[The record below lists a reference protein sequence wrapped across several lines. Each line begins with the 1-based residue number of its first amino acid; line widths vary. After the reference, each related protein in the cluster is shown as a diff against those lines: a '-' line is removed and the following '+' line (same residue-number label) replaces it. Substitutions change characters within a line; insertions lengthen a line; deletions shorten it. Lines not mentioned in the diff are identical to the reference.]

1 MFRGSRGNG
10 ALPLF
15 FSMAAGNSTD
25 DQSSHARLVLY
36 QVSLGLALVAINHR
50 AIQIALPTLTHVF
63 HTDLSFIQWVLLVY
77 DLAVIALVLTVGRLG
92 DLFGRKWIYIGGF
105 VLFVASSALCG
116 LAQTSGQLIA
126 YRVFQGIGGAMI
138 LANGRALVTINSPAS
153 ERGKALGI
161 TSTAYHVGYMTGP
174 TLGGF
179 IIDTIGWRWIFFMT
193 IPVGIAGAYFA
204 WHVLRER
211 EKSEAEIKVDM
222 AGAAY
227 LLLTNICFVYALNQ
241 LPHLGIGHP
250 VVFSFFLVS
259 LASLVLFIRTEQ
271 KAANPILHLSLFR
284 NRLFSASNLSLF
296 FVTSTQSAIGVLLP
310 FYLQNLRGF
319 TPTQMGWIIIGSSVV
334 IILFAPLAGWLSDRF
349 GSRLLCSIGA
359 AIIVSG
365 QHLIGSFTLESSL
378 MQLILPQLLVGLGWA
393 LFNSPNQSAI
403 MSAVSRD
410 QVGAASGMTVTT
422 ARVGGAIGIALSGA
436 IMTYALTASGLTLP
450 EIEAPGSWSA
460 SPRQFLSAFGFTVH
474 FINAF
479 ALLAILF
486 SALRGGRQD

>member
-1 MFRGSRGNG
+1 
-10 ALPLF
+10 
-15 FSMAAGNSTD
+15 MAESNTTD
-25 DQSSHARLVLY
+25 EQKAHARLVLY

-63 HTDLSFIQWVLLVY
+63 HADLSFIQWVLLVY
-77 DLAVIALVLTVGRLG
+77 DLAVIGLVLTLGRLG
-92 DLFGRKWIYIGGF
+92 DLFGRKWIYILGF
-105 VLFVASSALCG
+105 LLFVVSSALCG
-116 LAQTSGQLIA
+116 FAQSSGQLIA
-126 YRVFQGIGGAMI
+126 FRVLQGIGGAII
-138 LANGRALVTINSPAS
+138 LANGRALVTINAPPS

-179 IIDTIGWRWIFFMT
+179 VIDTIGWRWIFFMT
-193 IPVGIAGAYFA
+193 LPIGLACAYFA
-204 WHVLRER
+204 WRVLRER
-211 EKSEAEIKVDM
+211 EKSEARVKVDM

-241 LPHLGIGHP
+241 LPHLGVGHP
-250 VVFSFFLVS
+250 VVFSFFVVS
-259 LASLVLFIRTEQ
+259 LASLALFIRAEQ
-271 KAANPILHLSLFR
+271 KAENPILNLSLFR
-284 NRLFSASNLSLF
+284 NRLFTASNLSLF
-296 FVTSTQSAIGVLLP
+296 FITSTQSAIGVLLP

-334 IILFAPLAGWLSDRF
+334 IIMFAPLAGWLSDRF
-349 GSRLLCSIGA
+349 GSRLLCSVGA
-359 AIIVSG
+359 AIIVCG
-365 QHLIGSFTLESSL
+365 QYLIASFTLESSL
-378 MQLILPQLLVGLGWA
+378 FQLILPQLLIGLGWA

-422 ARVGGAIGIALSGA
+422 ARIGGAIGIALSGA
-436 IMTYALTASGLTLP
+436 IMTYALAASGLTTQQ
-450 EIEAPGSWSA
+450 IESPGSWSA
-460 SPRQFLSAFGFTVH
+460 APQVFLNAFGFTIH
-474 FINAF
+474 FVNAF

>member
-1 MFRGSRGNG
+1 
-10 ALPLF
+10 
-15 FSMAAGNSTD
+15 MAVATPTD
-25 DQSSHARLVLY
+25 EQRSHARLVLY

-63 HTDLSFIQWVLLVY
+63 HADLSFIQWVLLVY
-77 DLAVIALVLTVGRLG
+77 DLAVIGLVLTLGRLG
-92 DLFGRKWIYIGGF
+92 DLFGRKWIYILGF
-105 VLFVASSALCG
+105 LLFVASSTLCG
-116 LAQTSGQLIA
+116 LAYSSGQLIGF
-126 YRVFQGIGGAMI
+126 RVLQGIGGALI
-138 LANGRALVTINSPAS
+138 LANGRALVTINSPPS

-193 IPVGIAGAYFA
+193 VPLGLACAYFA
-204 WHVLRER
+204 SRVLRER
-211 EKSEAEIKVDM
+211 ATSEAPVKVDI

-250 VVFSFFLVS
+250 VVFAFFLVS
-259 LASLVLFIRTEQ
+259 LASLALFIRSEQ
-271 KAANPILHLSLFR
+271 KADNPILNLSLFR

-310 FYLQNLRGF
+310 FYLQNLMAF

-359 AIIVSG
+359 AIIVCG
-365 QHLIGSFTLESSL
+365 QYLIGSFTLESSL
-378 MQLILPQLLVGLGWA
+378 FQLILPQLLVGLGWA

-422 ARVGGAIGIALSGA
+422 ARIGGAIGIALSGA
-436 IMTYALTASGLTLP
+436 LMTHALTTGGLTAQQIESP
-450 EIEAPGSWSA
+450 ESWS
-460 SPRQFLSAFGFTVH
+460 SEPQQFLGAFSFTVH
-474 FINAF
+474 CINAF
-479 ALLAILF
+479 ALLAIVF
-486 SALRGGRQD
+486 SMLRGGRQD

>member
-1 MFRGSRGNG
+1 
-10 ALPLF
+10 
-15 FSMAAGNSTD
+15 MADANTTAE
-25 DQSSHARLVLY
+25 QRYHARLVLY

-63 HTDLSFIQWVLLVY
+63 HADLSFIQWVLLVY
-77 DLAVIALVLTVGRLG
+77 DLAVIGLVLTLGRLG
-92 DLFGRKWIYIGGF
+92 DLFGRKWIYISGF
-105 VLFVASSALCG
+105 LLFIVSSALCG

-126 YRVFQGIGGAMI
+126 FRVLQGIGGAII
-138 LANGRALVTINSPAS
+138 LANGRALVTINSPVS

-193 IPVGIAGAYFA
+193 IPIGLACAYFA
-204 WHVLRER
+204 WRVLRER
-211 EKSEAEIKVDM
+211 EKSQAAVKVDM

-250 VVFSFFLVS
+250 VVFSFFVVS
-259 LASLVLFIRTEQ
+259 LASLALFIRAEQ
-271 KAANPILHLSLFR
+271 NAANPILNLSLFR

-310 FYLQNLRGF
+310 FYLQNLMAF

-349 GSRLLCSIGA
+349 GSRLLCSVGA
-359 AIIVSG
+359 AIIACG
-365 QHLIGSFTLESSL
+365 QYLIASFTLESSL
-378 MQLILPQLLVGLGWA
+378 FQLILPQLLIGLGWA

-422 ARVGGAIGIALSGA
+422 ARIGGAIGIALSGA
-436 IMTYALTASGLTLP
+436 IMTYALTAGGLSLR
-450 EIEAPGSWSA
+450 EIESPDSWSA
-460 SPRQFLSAFGFTVH
+460 APRQFLNAFSFTIH
-474 FINAF
+474 FVNAF
-479 ALLAILF
+479 ALLAVLF